1 MRNSY
6 LMVQLKPQPA
16 ALTVAAAKPAASTAA
31 TATASSFDLSQ
42 AISSFDCRHSH
53 TQQLRPSTTCSQ
65 GIYISAS
72 TRCSYYFAVSY
83 A

>member
-65 GIYISAS
+65 GI
-72 TRCSYYFAVSY
+72 
-83 A
+83 